1 MSYSNGIQTTH
12 FFDGAALD
20 TDAVLVGG
28 ENIPAIAGLTGR
40 VTSITVYCTV
50 ALTTNPTIIEIGVAG
65 GDQDG
70 YAYLSV
76 PASSV
81 GTITTG
87 VTAGALGNKIAADDA
102 WQISSNGGAAAGDG
116 DVLVTVEWS

>member
-12 FFDGAALD
+12 FFDGAAID
-20 TDAVLVGG
+20 TDAAFVGG

-50 ALTTNPTIIEIGVAG
+50 QLTTSTSRIEIGVAG

-70 YAYLSV
+70 YAYLDV
-76 PASSV
+76 PASAV
-81 GTITTG
+81 GAIVTG
-87 VTAGALGNKIAADDA
+87 VTAGVLGNRIAADDA
-102 WQISSNGGAAAGDG
+102 WQISSDGGAAAGDG